1 MPRFRPFIT
10 ESSSACPALVD
21 VVKNVNGARHIV
33 RAELKDGLPDSD
45 FFDLKKMVESTDV
58 RLDPVNPVL
67 FPAKSVN
74 FDFSDVSDS
83 SDGDPKPND
92 DKGVN
97 NVNLNDDKG
106 VNNVE

>member
-10 ESSSACPALVD
+10 ESSSASPALVD

-33 RAELKDGLPDSD
+33 REELNDDLPDSD

-74 FDFSDVSDS
+74 FDLSEVSDP
-83 SDGDPKPND
+83 SDPSGDDSKKPTE
-92 DKGVN
+92 KGVTN
-97 NVNLNDDKG
+97 NA
-106 VNNVE
+106 E